1 MKIIRNKIANRG
13 ESTRNK
19 FFRHYVV
26 IYRDK
31 NSNETYMAV
40 IQSTSKASV
49 HEKSK
54 VYVPTKFTNYVIEI
68 YELDARTHVE
78 SRVILEGNRGYMY
91 VDD

>member
-1 MKIIRNKIANRG
+1 M
-13 ESTRNK
+13 
-19 FFRHYVV
+19 
-26 IYRDK
+26 K

-54 VYVPTKFTNYVIEI
+54 VYVPTKFTNYIIEI
-68 YELDARTHVE
+68 YELNTRTHLE